1 MYKCAQP
8 RGRRATT
15 SMVSGNLGSESDVG
29 RSYMD
34 STRMIGV
41 TGMHSDIM
49 DAVNNSRLYIIC
61 PHSVHGLI
69 GCGYNDA

>member
-1 MYKCAQP
+1 
-8 RGRRATT
+8 
-15 SMVSGNLGSESDVG
+15 MVSGNLGSESDVG

-34 STRMIGV
+34 LRHMVGV
-41 TGMHSDIM
+41 TGMHSNIK
-49 DAVNNSRLYIIC
+49 DAVNNSRLYIIY